1 MSECSQV
8 STFCPVE
15 ATVYG
20 YYPNLGAN
28 VFFCASFAGFTVAQL
43 VFGIR
48 YKTWTWMIA
57 TVVGCAMESIGY
69 GGRIMMNRNPFDG
82 GGFKMQ
88 IVCLILAPSLL
99 SASIDLTLKHVVLV
113 FGTEKSRIRP
123 NLYTWVFI
131 GLDVASILIQAIGG
145 AIAAS
150 GEEDRSLLDMGN
162 NLMLAGIIVQ
172 VVQLVAFA
180 LVTIDYVVRTRKAFK
195 GRPLPPLGAYYLQ
208 SKRFNWFTY
217 AVIGAF
223 SGILIRC
230 IYRSVAIERAGSSE
244 SELTGVSWTHA
255 PII

>member
-1 MSECSQV
+1 MSECTQV
-8 STFCPVE
+8 SPLCPVE

-28 VFFCASFAGFTVAQL
+28 AFFCASFAVFTIAQL
-43 VFGIR
+43 VLGIR

-99 SASIDLTLKHVVLV
+99 SASIDLTLKHVVIV

-150 GEEDRSLLDMGN
+150 GEENRSLLDIGN
-162 NLMLAGIIVQ
+162 NLMLVGIIVQ
-172 VVQLVAFA
+172 VVQLIAFA
-180 LVTIDYVVRTRKAFK
+180 LVTIDYVLRTRKAYRDK
-195 GRPLPPLGAYYLQ
+195 PLPPLGAYYIR
-208 SKRFNWFTY
+208 SKRFRWFCY
-217 AVIGAF
+217 AVTGAF
-223 SGILIRC
+223 SAILIRC
-230 IYRSVAIERAGSSE
+230 IYR
-244 SELTGVSWTHA
+244 
-255 PII
+255 